1 MDDVARLS
9 LTLECPESK
18 PDCGDDDKIR
28 VKGSL
33 VLFTLSYFNLKAW
46 FDVGKMNQRRRG
58 HGVVSFSGESMIIGG
73 FDLRQTEYWMEVDTQ
88 FSTTYQEPLLYKY
101 ENYPELFVVQ
111 KNFCIDGIPHN
122 ATLVN

>member
-1 MDDVARLS
+1 
-9 LTLECPESK
+9 
-18 PDCGDDDKIR
+18 
-28 VKGSL
+28 
-33 VLFTLSYFNLKAW
+33 
-46 FDVGKMNQRRRG
+46 MNQRRRG